1 MIMDK
6 NELWRLIQ
14 KTEKLFERRKAKR
27 MVLTILLY
35 VAVCFLAIC
44 VLDNSNIKNF
54 SDIID
59 VLVASIFIGG
69 IAFFFNLLVWSY
81 LCQKSQDEKDALEY
95 LNSMLKAKERE
106 ENQNRNKLNK

>member
-35 VAVCFLAIC
+35 VAVCFWAIC

-106 ENQNRNKLNK
+106 EIQNQNKLNK

>member
-14 KTEKLFERRKAKR
+14 KTEKLFERRKIKR
-27 MVLTILLY
+27 MVLAILFY
-35 VAVCFLAIC
+35 VAVCFLVIC
-44 VLDNSNIKNF
+44 TLDKSSIKNF

-59 VLVASIFIGG
+59 VLAASIFIGV
-69 IAFFFNLLVWSY
+69 ISFFFNLLVWSY

-95 LNSMLKAKERE
+95 LNGLLRAKERE
-106 ENQNRNKLNK
+106 ENQNQ